1 VRCGEISTARG
12 IEQIFDSVEVK
23 KESVAASTGEERI
36 GAGLDDVGFGAE
48 RDLGAGDDFRS
59 DSFDGASLRAFC
71 DKDVYG
77 LFAVLRCLE
86 HVADRDVRKA
96 ISVVVNVE
104 AVDGVG
110 MERVGIRIC
119 V

>member
-1 VRCGEISTARG
+1 MWRGEISAARG

-59 DSFDGASLRAFC
+59 DSFDGLSVITSGSVPSLSIAAMAS
-71 DKDVYG
+71 
-77 LFAVLRCLE
+77 
-86 HVADRDVRKA
+86 
-96 ISVVVNVE
+96 S
-104 AVDGVG
+104 
-110 MERVGIRIC
+110 RV
-119 V
+119 